1 MNRPFSSAPTTL
13 LLDLLVAAWIVACI
27 AFGVFVANG
36 VEELTVLSDGI
47 SDAGGAVVSSGD
59 AIGGAELPVV
69 GKAFGG
75 VGEEI
80 SQAGREVQGGGES
93 SRADIERLARLLG
106 IALAL
111 IPMLPVLLHYL
122 PPRLTRGREIRAVK
136 RMRGTA
142 GDDPLFVEF
151 LARRATEQLPYRQLR
166 KVSDRPWL
174 DLEEGRHVPLAEAE
188 LRRVGILRPG
198 LKAGS

>member
-1 MNRPFSSAPTTL
+1 MNRPFASAPITL

-27 AFGVFVANG
+27 AFGVLVADG

-47 SDAGGAVVSSGD
+47 SDAGGAVVSSGE

-69 GKAFGG
+69 GKPFGG

-80 SQAGREVQGGGES
+80 SEAGREVQGGGES
-93 SRADIERLARLLG
+93 SREDIESLARLLG
-106 IALAL
+106 VALAL

-142 GDDPLFVEF
+142 GDDPVFVEF
-151 LARRATEQLPYRQLR
+151 LARRATERLSYRELR
-166 KVSDRPWL
+166 RVSDRPWL

-188 LRRVGILRPG
+188 LRRVGILRPR

>member
-69 GKAFGG
+69 GNAFAG

-80 SQAGREVQGGGES
+80 SKAGREVQGGGES

>member
-1 MNRPFSSAPTTL
+1 MNRSFISAPTTL

-27 AFGVFVANG
+27 ALGVFVADG

-47 SDAGGAVVSSGD
+47 ADAGGAVVSSGD

-69 GKAFGG
+69 GKPFGG

-80 SQAGREVQGGGES
+80 SQAGRDVQGGGES
-93 SRADIERLARLLG
+93 SRETIERLARLLG

-122 PPRLTRGREIRAVK
+122 PTRLTRGREIRAVK

-151 LARRATEQLPYRQLR
+151 LARRATEQLSYRQLR
-166 KVSDRPWL
+166 RVSDRPWR

-198 LKAGS
+198 LKASS

>member
-59 AIGGAELPVV
+59 AIGDAELPVV
-69 GKAFGG
+69 GNAFAG

-80 SQAGREVQGGGES
+80 SKAGREVQGGGES

-166 KVSDRPWL
+166 KISDRPWL